1 MTFPSPILVSALVL
15 AGVALLA
22 VRLKALAEQRRS
34 MVRVR
39 AKRRP
44 NINTR
49 NQG

>member
-1 MTFPSPILVSALVL
+1 MTFPSPILVSALL
-15 AGVALLA
+15 AGVALFA
-22 VRLKALAEQRRS
+22 MRLKALAGQRS

-44 NINTR
+44 TITTR

>member
-1 MTFPSPILVSALVL
+1 MTFQSPILVSVLVL
-15 AGVALLA
+15 AGVALFA
-22 VRLKALAEQRRS
+22 MRLKALAGQRS

-44 NINTR
+44 VITTR